1 MEEIKKNPDNPVTIG
16 TNTATDKKTAQEQA
30 QEFIQDMLAG
40 QPQKKLNFWEKL
52 AARRMAKE
60 LRRLGMLTNGQKG
73 FTEETY
79 EAVIQMLKEM

>member
-1 MEEIKKNPDNPVTIG
+1 MEEKNQTPDNPVTIG
-16 TNTATDKKTAQEQA
+16 TNTATNKKTAKEEA

-40 QPQKKLNFWEKL
+40 APQKKLNFWEKL

-79 EAVIQMLKEM
+79 EAVVKMLKEM